1 MSYYVHIARE
11 GFKETPIPLDDW
23 LAAARQCD
31 ELAVE
36 ENRNRHGEIKG
47 YSVYLKGNKRA
58 KLLRHPSA
66 GVITAQDPSKE
77 LIIVMFKLAGIL
89 NVGVYSDR
97 LKKYESVDDWEKRTK
112 KYRQNRDNHH
122 AEYETKRKIRNQ
134 YGIAIW
140 VIFIVFIILT
150 TWVLTPSNNAYW
162 FIIVFL
168 ILLTIITTQLLN
180 HFTSKIK

>member
-1 MSYYVHIARE
+1 MSYYVHITRE
-11 GFKETPIPLDDW
+11 GFKENPIPLDGW

-36 ENRNRHGEIKG
+36 EIRNRHGEIKG
-47 YSVYLKGNKRA
+47 YLVHLKGNKRA

-77 LIIVMFKLAGIL
+77 LIVVMFKLAGIL
-89 NVGVYSDR
+89 NVGVYSDK
-97 LKKYESVDDWEKRTK
+97 LKKYESVDDWEKRTR
-112 KYRQNRDNHH
+112 KYRKNRDNHH
-122 AEYETKRKIRNQ
+122 AEYETKRKISNQ

-140 VIFIVFIILT
+140 VIFIVLIILT
-150 TWVLTPSNNAYW
+150 TWLLIPANNAYW
-162 FIIVFL
+162 FIVAFL

-180 HFTSKIK
+180 RFTSRIM